1 MVTAGSPDW
10 SSADDDALEAERFQ
24 AVLDGLPT
32 EDGELQDLAALAN
45 SLGADSVVADQQ
57 FVSDLRNRLVATATS
72 ETPQPV
78 ATRGRPRR
86 GFNRIAVAAVAAAV
100 LVTTSAG
107 VASAAQTAIPG
118 SALYPVKTG
127 LEDIQVEISQDPKER
142 GRTELDIATI
152 RLTEVRDLLSSK
164 EQRQGLLSTTITA
177 FTNLARSGTRSLLE
191 AFEQSRD
198 RDDIL
203 TLRAFVDNA
212 LVTLHQLRPQL
223 EANSLGESL
232 EAAIN
237 TLVDSSGQAYQSCPD
252 CTPTPSSNGMPVRI
266 SDQPSGD

>member
-32 EDGELQDLAALAN
+32 EDDELRDLAALAN
-45 SLGADSVVADQQ
+45 SLGAESVVADQE
-57 FVSDLRNRLVATATS
+57 FVSDLRTRLLETAAN
-72 ETPQPV
+72 EIPQPSV
-78 ATRGRPRR
+78 TRGRPPK
-86 GFNRIAVAAVAAAV
+86 GLNRFAVAAVAAAL
-100 LVTTSAG
+100 LVTTTAG

-142 GRTELDIATI
+142 GRTELKIATI
-152 RLTEVRDLLSSK
+152 RLEELRDLISGK
-164 EQRQGLLSTTITA
+164 EKQQGLLTNTIDA
-177 FTNLARSGTRSLLE
+177 FTSLARSGSRSLLE

-212 LVTLHQLRPQL
+212 LVTLHQFTPKLDEGTSQR
-223 EANSLGESL
+223 SL
-232 EAAIN
+232 ENAID
-237 TLVDSSGQAYQSCPD
+237 TLVDSSGRAYQSCPD
-252 CTPTPSSNGMPVRI
+252 CTPTPSSNGMPVEVPN
-266 SDQPSGD
+266 QPSTD